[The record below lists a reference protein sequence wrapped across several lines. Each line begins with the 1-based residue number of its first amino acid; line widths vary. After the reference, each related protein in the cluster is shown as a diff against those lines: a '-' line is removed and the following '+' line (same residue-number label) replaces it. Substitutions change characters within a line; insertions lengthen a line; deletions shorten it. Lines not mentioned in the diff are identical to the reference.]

1 MKVAL
6 VLMLLLVGCPTAQA
20 GAGDSARTDPVPAAD
35 SIPTTTDVL
44 ARLYAFDAFQQQA
57 IDRTAPLPSSD
68 VQNTAELR
76 ADAAAKRD
84 KELDDLQNR
93 AGRPADRISGSA
105 LKRADGLADVD
116 SSEGPLFVRRFYA
129 AQLVQYQLI
138 VGVLESYL
146 QAPDDEA
153 LKTFVTAQL
162 PRLRAELEDTQAAL
176 AEK

>member
-1 MKVAL
+1 MKAAL
-6 VLMLLLVGCPTAQA
+6 VLMLLVVGCPTVQA
-20 GAGDSARTDPVPAAD
+20 GGGDAARTDAVPEAP
-35 SIPTTTDVL
+35 PTATDVL
-44 ARLYAFDAFQQQA
+44 ARLYEFDAFQQQA

-93 AGRPADRISGSA
+93 TGHPVERPNGSA

-138 VGVLESYL
+138 VGVLEKYL

-153 LKTFVTAQL
+153 LKAFVTAQL
-162 PRLRAELEDTQAAL
+162 PRLRVELEDTQTAL